1 MLHKLLQRM
10 SIPVLLSVT
19 VNTMAQDRNHIRLTD
34 KQRIPQVIAAMT
46 VEEKVSI
53 VTGMGL
59 HIEGLPPGIL
69 PPGNP
74 ADDAVPEKVPGASGR
89 THAIPRLGIPS
100 LTFTDG
106 PAGVR
111 ISPVRHHDTT
121 RTYYAT
127 AFPVATLLASSWDTA
142 LVTQVGKAMGHEA
155 LEYGIDVLLAPGM
168 NIQRNPLGGRNF
180 EYYSED
186 PILSGLVAAAMVR
199 GVQSAGVGVSV
210 KHFAANNQEFN
221 RMQMNTHVSERAL
234 REIYLR
240 NFQLAIKTAKPWTV
254 MSSYNFINGTYAS
267 EYPGL
272 LKGVLRDEWKYN
284 GIVMTDWYGG
294 KDPAKQ
300 LLANNNLLMPGTAAQ
315 SDALLA
321 AVKQGTVP
329 MKVLDENVAGI
340 LQLILQSPT
349 FKKYAYTDKPDL
361 AASAA
366 IARKAGAE
374 SMVLLK
380 NENALPVGA
389 PEKIAL
395 FGVTSYRII
404 AGGTGSGGVFKAYV
418 TDLDKAML
426 QGGFVLDA
434 GLQTEYSKYIS
445 NQLAAQPKS
454 YSLFGTPPAIPE
466 LQLDTATIGRLAKY
480 MDAAVITLGRNAGEG
495 SDRKVAED
503 FNLRKDE
510 IALLESISHDFHAQN
525 KKVIVILNID
535 GVIETASWRDMADA
549 ILLAWQPGQEGGS
562 CIMDVL
568 SGNVN
573 PSGKLAATFPLSYTD
588 VPSAD
593 NFPGKEIPGAD
604 NSGANPLMGKPSEI
618 TYTEDIYVGYRYYST
633 KNVPVAYPFGHGLSY
648 TSFSYSQARL
658 SSPVYVAPVKV
669 SVTVANSGKKA
680 GKEIVQLYVQS
691 PAIKAGRP
699 VKELKA
705 FAKTKLLQPGEKENL
720 QLGLTAMDLAWFDE
734 SRSAWIVS
742 PGIYTIQL
750 ASSSTDV
757 RQSLTLRLDKE
768 MIVEKVKPVLAV
780 K

>member
-1 MLHKLLQRM
+1 MLHKLLPCM
-10 SIPVLLSVT
+10 SIPMLLT
-19 VNTMAQDRNHIRLTD
+19 FAVNTMAQDRNYIRLTD
-34 KQRIPQVIAAMT
+34 KQSIPRVIAAMT

-69 PPGNP
+69 PPGYP

-127 AFPVATLLASSWDTA
+127 AFPVATLMASSWDTA
-142 LVTQVGKAMGHEA
+142 LVTQVGTAMGHEA

-186 PILSGLVAAAMVR
+186 PVLSGLVSAAMIR

-240 NFQLAIKTAKPWTV
+240 GFQLAVKIAKPWTI
-254 MSSYNFINGTYAS
+254 MSSYNYINGNYVS
-267 EYPGL
+267 QYPGL
-272 LKGVLRDEWKYN
+272 LKGVLRDEWKFK

-300 LLANNNLLMPGTAAQ
+300 MLAYNNLLMPGYAAQ

-329 MKVLDENVAGI
+329 MQVLDENVAGI
-340 LQLILQSPT
+340 LQLVLQSPT
-349 FKKYAYTDKPDL
+349 FKKYPYTDKPDL

-366 IARKAGAE
+366 LARKAGAE

-380 NENALPVGA
+380 NENALPIAA
-389 PEKIAL
+389 PGKIAL

-445 NQLAAQPKS
+445 SQLAQQPKTF
-454 YSLFGTPPAIPE
+454 SLFGTPPAIPE
-466 LQLDTATIGRLAKY
+466 LQLDTETISRLAKY

-495 SDRKVAED
+495 ADRKIQD
-503 FNLRKDE
+503 FNVRKDE
-510 IALLESISHDFHAQN
+510 LTLIESISRAFHAQQ

-535 GVIETASWRDMADA
+535 GVIETANWRDMADA

-562 CIMDVL
+562 CMADVL

-573 PSGKLAATFPLSYTD
+573 PSGKLAATFPLRYED

-604 NSGANPLMGKPSEI
+604 NTGANPLMGKPSEI

-633 KNVPVAYPFGHGLSY
+633 KNIPVAYPFGHGLSY
-648 TSFSYSQARL
+648 TIFSYSQARL
-658 SSPVYVAPVKV
+658 SSPTYVAPVKV
-669 SVTVANSGKKA
+669 SITVTNSGKKA
-680 GKEIVQLYVQS
+680 GKEIVQLYVQ
-691 PAIKAGRP
+691 PPVIKAGRP

-720 QLGLTAMDLAWFDE
+720 QLGITAQDLAWFDE
-734 SRSAWIVS
+734 SKSAWIVS

-750 ASSSTDV
+750 ASSATDV
-757 RQSLTLRLDKE
+757 RQTVTLRVNKE
-768 MIVEKVKPVLAV
+768 IIVEKVKPVLAV